1 MSEFWIRVIVAIFGI
16 IILSAVLYIGGI
28 IINIAVFFLILIGLF
43 ELRKAFLKLDIKL
56 KSEYLFL
63 ISIFNFLEVYFFN
76 SIIFTV
82 YFIMVLSLFDLLFLR
97 NNIMNVSILT
107 FSLFYVILGF
117 SSIALIQN
125 SAFIGL
131 IFIIAFSTDSFAYL
145 VGISLGKH
153 KLIPDVSPKKSIEGA
168 IGGIVATV
176 IITTL
181 YLSYF
186 GIGILPIDL
195 ILGFTGSI
203 IAQCGDLVASRI
215 KRDTGIKDFGHLIP
229 GHGGI
234 IDRFDS
240 VILVAPV
247 VLNLYFYFYF

>member
-1 MSEFWIRVIVAIFGI
+1 MRVIVAIFGI

>member
-125 SAFIGL
+125 SAYIGL
-131 IFIIAFSTDSFAYL
+131 IFIIACSTDSFAYL

>member
-215 KRDTGIKDFGHLIP
+215 KRDTSDP
-229 GHGGI
+229 
-234 IDRFDS
+234 R
-240 VILVAPV
+240 PWR
-247 VLNLYFYFYF
+247 NNR

>member
-176 IITTL
+176 IITTF

>member
-1 MSEFWIRVIVAIFGI
+1 M
-16 IILSAVLYIGGI
+16 
-28 IINIAVFFLILIGLF
+28 
-43 ELRKAFLKLDIKL
+43 
-56 KSEYLFL
+56 
-63 ISIFNFLEVYFFN
+63 
-76 SIIFTV
+76 
-82 YFIMVLSLFDLLFLR
+82 
-97 NNIMNVSILT
+97 
-107 FSLFYVILGF
+107 
-117 SSIALIQN
+117 IQN